1 MLYHKLGDNA
11 FYCYN
16 SHEAERLIEDRQ
28 IGWSSIDVWY
38 RARPNIYSVFVVL
51 LCLSLNHY
59 ISFGS
64 GGCSGAYISCKSRP
78 TIWGFCNLLK
88 GTTAV
93 LWRCP
98 SHSKLDLQWALNWE
112 PAFLSTVPS
121 RMGYNRPLI
130 CILCFFLIYIL
141 RNVLVS
147 IILSR
152 QLYILMVAR
161 LCLYRAVVITF
172 DHPSLHLHSFTC
184 PWHRWCHR
192 GSHAPLK
199 FSLHSLLHQ
208 RRSSR
213 PFAVQDIECWLQVF
227 RSMTFVSLSLPWLIT
242 HH

>member
-1 MLYHKLGDNA
+1 MPSPDRVI
-11 FYCYN
+11 FYWC
-16 SHEAERLIEDRQ
+16 LIQ
-28 IGWSSIDVWY
+28 
-38 RARPNIYSVFVVL
+38 NQTKHLQHFCHL

-64 GGCSGAYISCKSRP
+64 WGCTGPYISCKSRP

-98 SHSKLDLQWALNWE
+98 SHSKLDLQWVLNWE
-112 PAFLSTVPS
+112 PPFLSIVPY

-130 CILCFFLIYIL
+130 CILCFFLTCIL
-141 RNVLVS
+141 RNVLVN
-147 IILSR
+147 IILSG
-152 QLYILMVAR
+152 QLYMLMVAR
-161 LCLYRAVVITF
+161 LCLHRAVIITF

-184 PWHRWCHR
+184 SWHSWCHR
-192 GSHAPLK
+192 VSHAHLK

-213 PFAVQDIECWLQVF
+213 PFAVQDIAWGLYNMLTAGVQINDLC
-227 RSMTFVSLSLPWLIT
+227 MTEPALT
-242 HH
+242 